1 MRTRRPHPSMSQEE
15 TRPWV
20 NSYAMVRN
28 IADSE
33 KRLEMK
39 KALDRMLQPYS
50 GWRITLAGSAEYE
63 GWEITGE
70 NPIDDLSWRVTIT
83 LPEHQTT
90 AHLIAVV
97 RNRIEACI

>member
-1 MRTRRPHPSMSQEE
+1 
-15 TRPWV
+15 
-20 NSYAMVRN
+20 MVRN
-28 IADSE
+28 MANSE

-39 KALDRMLQPYS
+39 NALDRMLQPYS
-50 GWRITLAGSAEYE
+50 GWRIIVTGSAKYE

-70 NPIDDLSWRVTIT
+70 NRIDDLSWRVMIT

-97 RNRIEACI
+97 RNRIEACM